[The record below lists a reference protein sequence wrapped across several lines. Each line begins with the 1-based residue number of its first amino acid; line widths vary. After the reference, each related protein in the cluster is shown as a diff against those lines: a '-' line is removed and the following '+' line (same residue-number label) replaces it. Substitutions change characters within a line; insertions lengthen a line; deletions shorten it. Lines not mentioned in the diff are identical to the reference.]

1 MIFERRNPVKRIIS
15 VFVAGFMICTLVTC
29 LDKEGTASTLANEK
43 SFQNEEHG
51 LTLSDMKIRIISKRH
66 TAIFQLYDTV
76 AAKEFYDQL
85 PLELEL
91 TNFRDAQWIFYP
103 PEKLSV
109 TAREAYHDGKKG
121 ELSYYEP
128 WRDVFMLY
136 KDFYAGDEMHRLGIN
151 LTGIEE
157 IAGMSGKALIE
168 KNEPNSSEDQI
179 TMKINVKANGNTTV
193 FKLNNSPA
201 AKELYAQLPLS
212 ITVENYSS
220 NEKIFYPPKKLNTT
234 DTPQADAR
242 AGTLAYYAPWGDV
255 VMFYDS
261 FGSAAGLYEL
271 GHAISGSEY
280 IKGMSGTIQ
289 IEKGSAP

>member
-1 MIFERRNPVKRIIS
+1 MNRILTIL
-15 VFVAGFMICTLVTC
+15 FAGFIMGQLV
-29 LDKEGTASTLANEK
+29 APQA
-43 SFQNEEHG
+43 HG
-51 LTLSDMKIRIISKRH
+51 LTVSNMQVSITSQGH

-85 PLELEL
+85 PLELDL
-91 TNFRDAQWIFYP
+91 TNFRDAQWMFYP

-109 TAREAYHDGKKG
+109 TAREAYHDGEKG
-121 ELSYYEP
+121 ELSYYKP
-128 WRDVFMLY
+128 WGDVFMLY

-157 IAGMSGKALIE
+157 IAGMSGRAQIE
-168 KNEPNSSEDQI
+168 KNEPNSSEDQT

-193 FKLNNSPA
+193 FELNNSPA

-212 ITVENYSS
+212 ITVENYSN

-255 VMFYDS
+255 VMFYGS

-271 GHAISGSEY
+271 GHAVSGSEY
-280 IKGMSGTIQ
+280 IQGMSGTIQ
-289 IEKGSAP
+289 IEKGNAP